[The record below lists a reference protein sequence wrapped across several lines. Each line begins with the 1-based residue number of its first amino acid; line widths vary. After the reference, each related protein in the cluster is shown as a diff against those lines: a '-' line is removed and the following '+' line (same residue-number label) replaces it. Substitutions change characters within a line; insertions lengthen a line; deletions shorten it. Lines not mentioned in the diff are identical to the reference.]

1 MRNQGDRL
9 TTRALSDRDE
19 LAVLARLL
27 LLRVL
32 VTRGSIWLRKA
43 VGDALH
49 ACAEHRQ

>member
-1 MRNQGDRL
+1 MSNQGDRL
-9 TTRALSDRDE
+9 IGHSLSNRDE
-19 LAVLARLL
+19 LAVFARLL

-32 VTRGSIWLRKA
+32 VTRRSGWLREA